1 MPVTLPAP
9 PAIPVGRHVQVE
21 LPQIGLLPAT
31 VEAVEPG
38 AVLVSLAVRDSRL
51 RRLGGAEVGL
61 EYKTERGIQRF
72 NGTLEL
78 DDRTPDR
85 LRVAVIGEAERIQR
99 REWARVDAIVPV
111 KVKGVDEPVDGETTT
126 LNLSGGGILVRDIWR
141 MPLGIDVK
149 VELLAEADAP
159 PIRFLGRVVRV
170 AGRDEKGIRIESIGR
185 EDEARL
191 VRVVRERERAALRT
205 ARPR

>member
-1 MPVTLPAP
+1 MPVTAPAAP
-9 PAIPVGRHVQVE
+9 SIPVGRHVQVD
-21 LPQIGLLPAT
+21 LPQIGRLPAT

-38 AVLVSLAVRDSRL
+38 AVLVSLAVGDSRL

>member
-1 MPVTLPAP
+1 MAVTAPA
-9 PAIPVGRHVQVE
+9 PAIPVGRHVQVG
-21 LPQIGLLPAT
+21 LPHVGLLPAT

-38 AVLVSLAVRDSRL
+38 AVVVTLAVADPRV
-51 RRLGGAEVGL
+51 RRLGGAEVDI

-85 LRVAVIGEAERIQR
+85 LRVAVLGEAERIQR
-99 REWARVDAIVPV
+99 REWARVDAVVPV
-111 KVKGVDEPVDGETTT
+111 KVKGIDAPVDGETST
-126 LNLSGGGILVRDIWR
+126 LNLSGGGILVKDLWN
-141 MPLGIDVK
+141 MPLGIDVR
-149 VELLAEADAP
+149 VELQTEPGMP

-170 AGRDEKGIRIESIGR
+170 AGKDEKGIRIEDIAR
-185 EDEARL
+185 DDEERL

-205 ARPR
+205 ARSR